1 MENRSV
7 LVTNDFCNFQKNNF
21 FCSQVFCFKFIRI
34 GNKAHSCGID
44 SATNETIAIKF
55 AACAMESRDYDEV
68 NVLHLHFICRS
79 FFLFDINP
87 FIEQCVENSGLD
99 HNQYVKCY
107 TSELGT
113 LLQLEAALKTKKLA
127 TPETGMI
134 AGVPT
139 VVYNDVI
146 IFKSVG

>member
-1 MENRSV
+1 M
-7 LVTNDFCNFQKNNF
+7 
-21 FCSQVFCFKFIRI
+21 
-34 GNKAHSCGID
+34 
-44 SATNETIAIKF
+44 
-55 AACAMESRDYDEV
+55 
-68 NVLHLHFICRS
+68 
-79 FFLFDINP
+79 
-87 FIEQCVENSGLD
+87 
-99 HNQYVKCY
+99 KCY

-146 IFKSVG
+146 IFKSVGYTNSASVQQNYCLQFQVYSKDKADKSRNEFAKVLCEEIESTVGVRPNGCS